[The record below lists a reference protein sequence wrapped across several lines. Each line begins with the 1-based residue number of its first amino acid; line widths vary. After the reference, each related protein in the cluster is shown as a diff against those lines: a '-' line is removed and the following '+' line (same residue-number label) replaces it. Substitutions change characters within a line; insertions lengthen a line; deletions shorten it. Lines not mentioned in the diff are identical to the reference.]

1 MCTSLNLSHNN
12 NYLADVFESNTE
24 HALEVLNLYK
34 KIIPVQKEK
43 LQSYFNKRKKDEFYT
58 ITRQIM
64 TSFKMIGFPELSDQ
78 LHDFATDFKTKTL
91 ADEQDPEL
99 VAILNKIDL
108 TLPFVES
115 ELTKLNNLPKAQLSA
130 L

>member
-1 MCTSLNLSHNN
+1 MCTSFNLSHNN
-12 NYLADVFESNTE
+12 NYLADVFESNSE

-115 ELTKLNNLPKAQLSA
+115 ELTKLNNLPKAQ
-130 L
+130 

>member
-108 TLPFVES
+108 TLSFVES
-115 ELTKLNNLPKAQLSA
+115 ELTKLNNLPKT
-130 L
+130 

>member
-99 VAILNKIDL
+99 GAILNKIDL
-108 TLPFVES
+108 TLSFVES
-115 ELTKLNNLPKAQLSA
+115 ELTKLNNLPKAQ
-130 L
+130 

>member
-34 KIIPVQKEK
+34 NIIPVQKEK

-115 ELTKLNNLPKAQLSA
+115 ELTKLNNLPKAQ
-130 L
+130 

>member
-1 MCTSLNLSHNN
+1 MRLNGTLSCD
-12 NYLADVFESNTE
+12 YT
-24 HALEVLNLYK
+24 
-34 KIIPVQKEK
+34 QKEK

>member
-1 MCTSLNLSHNN
+1 MCTSFNLSHNN
-12 NYLADVFESNTE
+12 NYLADVFESNSE

-99 VAILNKIDL
+99 VAILNRIDL

-115 ELTKLNNLPKAQLSA
+115 ELTKLNNLPKAQ
-130 L
+130 

>member
-34 KIIPVQKEK
+34 NIIPVQKEK
-43 LQSYFNKRKKDEFYT
+43 LQSYFNKRKKNEFYT

-78 LHDFATDFKTKTL
+78 LYEFARDFKTKTL
-91 ADEQDPEL
+91 NDEQYSVL
-99 VAILNKIDL
+99 KAILNKIDL
-108 TLPFVES
+108 TIPFVQT
-115 ELTKLNNLPKAQLSA
+115 ELNKLNNLLKTQ
-130 L
+130 

>member
-115 ELTKLNNLPKAQLSA
+115 ELTKLNNLPKT
-130 L
+130 

>member
-1 MCTSLNLSHNN
+1 MSTSLNLSHNN

-115 ELTKLNNLPKAQLSA
+115 ELTKLNNLPKAQ
-130 L
+130 

>member
-115 ELTKLNNLPKAQLSA
+115 ELTKLNNLPKAQ
-130 L
+130 

>member
-1 MCTSLNLSHNN
+1 MSTSLNLSHNN

-34 KIIPVQKEK
+34 NIIPVQKEK

-115 ELTKLNNLPKAQLSA
+115 ELTKLNNLPKAQ
-130 L
+130 

>member
-1 MCTSLNLSHNN
+1 MSTFLNPIHSN
-12 NYLADVFESNTE
+12 NYLVDVFENNVE
-24 HALEVLNLYK
+24 HANEVLNLFK
-34 KIIPVQKEK
+34 NIIPVQKEK
-43 LQSYFNKRKKDEFYT
+43 LQSYFNKRKKHEFYT

-99 VAILNKIDL
+99 VAILKKIDL

-115 ELTKLNNLPKAQLSA
+115 ELIKLNNLSKAQ
-130 L
+130 

>member
-34 KIIPVQKEK
+34 NIIPVQKEK
-43 LQSYFNKRKKDEFYT
+43 LQSYFNKRKKNEFYT

-115 ELTKLNNLPKAQLSA
+115 ELTKLNNLPKAQ
-130 L
+130 

>member
-1 MCTSLNLSHNN
+1 MSTSLNLSHNN

-34 KIIPVQKEK
+34 NIIPVQKEK
-43 LQSYFNKRKKDEFYT
+43 LQSYFNKRKKNEFYT

-115 ELTKLNNLPKAQLSA
+115 ELTKLNNLPKAQ
-130 L
+130 

>member
-1 MCTSLNLSHNN
+1 MCTSFNLSHNN

-34 KIIPVQKEK
+34 NIIPVQKEK
-43 LQSYFNKRKKDEFYT
+43 LQSYFNKRKKHEFYT

-99 VAILNKIDL
+99 VAILKKIDL

-115 ELTKLNNLPKAQLSA
+115 ELIKLNNLSKAQ
-130 L
+130 

>member
-1 MCTSLNLSHNN
+1 MSTSLNLSHNN

-34 KIIPVQKEK
+34 NIIPVQKEK
-43 LQSYFNKRKKDEFYT
+43 LQSYFNKRKKNEFYT

-108 TLPFVES
+108 TLSFVES
-115 ELTKLNNLPKAQLSA
+115 ELTKLNNLPKAQ
-130 L
+130 